1 MPRRSS
7 RAVPASAAAP
17 APVPKRRAS
26 DRLPTASNTGSK
38 RQKSNATTT
47 QRPVR
52 STSKKSKYFQ
62 EEHPD
67 DLEAD
72 SGNGSP
78 PEDSPSDYAVSA
90 SSDTESVTFP
100 TDDEATQKSRRKP
113 GKGGPQ
119 KGPARNK
126 GDTGGAKKESHS
138 LPKSDTE
145 ELLKDKQLWKE
156 GVNAG
161 LGPGKEIFIKKPK
174 ARDPGTVPYQEH
186 TLHPNTFLFLLDLA
200 ENNERAWL
208 KAHDADYRASKKDW
222 EGFVESLTEKI
233 SEMDS
238 TIPDLPVKDLVFRIH
253 RDIRFSKNPTPYK
266 THFSAAWSRTGKKG
280 PYAAYY
286 VHCQPR
292 SCFVGSGLWHP
303 EADKLALMREDIDRN
318 SHRLKAVLGEEG
330 IRREFFNGVPDEEK
344 AVEAFINQNQESAL
358 KTKPKGYDLDNENIR
373 LLRLRSFTIGR
384 PLTDEE
390 LMSPNAPDKI
400 AALIGIMEP
409 FVTYLNS
416 VVMPDP
422 VDVDTS
428 SGSESTD

>member
-17 APVPKRRAS
+17 APVQKRRAS
-26 DRLPTASNTGSK
+26 DRLPTASKTGSK
-38 RQKSNATTT
+38 RQKSDITTT
-47 QRPVR
+47 TTGRPVR

-62 EEHPD
+62 EEYSD
-67 DLEAD
+67 D
-72 SGNGSP
+72 SGTDSNNGSP
-78 PEDSPSDYAVSA
+78 PEDSPSNYDDSA
-90 SSDTESVTFP
+90 SSAADSVAFHT
-100 TDDEATQKSRRKP
+100 
-113 GKGGPQ
+113 
-119 KGPARNK
+119 ARSNK
-126 GDTGGAKKESHS
+126 GDTEGNRK
-138 LPKSDTE
+138 KSDSVPKGDTNE
-145 ELLKDKQLWKE
+145 ALNDKQLWKE
-156 GVNAG
+156 GVRAG
-161 LGPGKEIFIKKPK
+161 LGPGKEVFVKKPK
-174 ARDPGTVPYQEH
+174 ARDAGTVPYQEH
-186 TLHPNTFLFLLDLA
+186 TLHPNTFLFLADLA

-208 KAHDADYRASKKDW
+208 KAHDPDYRASKKDW
-222 EGFVESLTEKI
+222 ESFVASLTEKI

-238 TIPDLPVKDLVFRIH
+238 TIPELPVKDLVFRIQ

-286 VHCQPR
+286 VHCQPK

-318 SHRLKAVLGEEG
+318 SHRLKSVLGEEG
-330 IRREFFNGVPDEEK
+330 MRRELFDGVSDEEK
-344 AVEAFINQNQESAL
+344 AVEAFVNQNQESAL
-358 KTKPKGYDLDNENIR
+358 KTKPKGYGLDNENIR

-384 PLTDEE
+384 PLADEE
-390 LMSPNAPDKI
+390 LMSPNAQDKI

-422 VDVDTS
+422 EDMDAS

>member
-1 MPRRSS
+1 MIQKLTPTMAPRQRI
-7 RAVPASAAAP
+7 PP
-17 APVPKRRAS
+17 P
-26 DRLPTASNTGSK
+26 
-38 RQKSNATTT
+38 TTT
-47 QRPVR
+47 TPHRRMRSQSHFPQLPGRPR
-52 STSKKSKYFQ
+52 KS
-62 EEHPD
+62 
-67 DLEAD
+67 LE
-72 SGNGSP
+72 S
-78 PEDSPSDYAVSA
+78 
-90 SSDTESVTFP
+90 
-100 TDDEATQKSRRKP
+100 
-113 GKGGPQ
+113 
-119 KGPARNK
+119 NK
-126 GDTGGAKKESHS
+126 GDTEGTRKKSGSIPE
-138 LPKSDTE
+138 DDMNE
-145 ELLKDKQLWKE
+145 ALKDKQLWKE
-156 GVNAG
+156 GVRTG
-161 LGPGKEIFIKKPK
+161 LGPGKEVFIKKPK
-174 ARDPGTVPYQEH
+174 ARDAGTVPYQEH
-186 TLHPNTFLFLLDLA
+186 TLHPNTFLFLVDLA

-222 EGFVESLTEKI
+222 ESFVESLTEKI

-238 TIPDLPVKDLVFRIH
+238 TIPELPVKDLVFRIH

-286 VHCQPR
+286 VHCQPK

-330 IRREFFNGVPDEEK
+330 MRRELFNGVPDEEK
-344 AVEAFINQNQESAL
+344 AVEAFVNQNQESAL
-358 KTKPKGYDLDNENIR
+358 KTKPKGYGLDNENIR

-384 PLTDEE
+384 PLADEE
-390 LMSPNAPDKI
+390 LMSPNAQDKI

-422 VDVDTS
+422 EDMDAS

>member
-7 RAVPASAAAP
+7 RAVPVSAAAP
-17 APVPKRRAS
+17 APVQKRRAS
-26 DRLPTASNTGSK
+26 DRLPTAPKTRSK
-38 RQKSNATTT
+38 RQKSDTAATTG
-47 QRPVR
+47 RPVR
-52 STSKKSKYFQ
+52 STAKKSKYFQ
-62 EEHPD
+62 EEHSD
-67 DLEAD
+67 DSEAD
-72 SGNGSP
+72 SDNGSP
-78 PEDSPSDYAVSA
+78 PEDSPSNYDSA
-90 SSDTESVTFP
+90 SEDAESVAFSPSSKTTTNP
-100 TDDEATQKSRRKP
+100 RKKP
-113 GKGGPQ
+113 GRPRKNLGS
-119 KGPARNK
+119 NK
-126 GDTGGAKKESHS
+126 GDTEGTGKKSNSILE
-138 LPKSDTE
+138 SDTNQALE
-145 ELLKDKQLWKE
+145 GKQLWKE
-156 GVNAG
+156 GVRTG
-161 LGPGKEIFIKKPK
+161 LGPGKEVFIKKPK
-174 ARDPGTVPYQEH
+174 ARAAGAVPYQEH

-200 ENNERAWL
+200 ENNERVWL

-222 EGFVESLTEKI
+222 ESFVESLTEKI

-238 TIPDLPVKDLVFRIH
+238 TIPELPVKDLVFRIH

-286 VHCQPR
+286 VHCQPK
-292 SCFVGSGLWHP
+292 SCFVGLWHP

-330 IRREFFNGVPDEEK
+330 MRCELFNGVPDEEK
-344 AVEAFINQNQESAL
+344 AIEAFVNQNQESAL
-358 KTKPKGYDLDNENIR
+358 KTKPKGYGLDNENIR

-390 LMSPNAPDKI
+390 LMSPNAQDKI

-422 VDVDTS
+422 EDMDSS

>member
-17 APVPKRRAS
+17 APVQKRRAS
-26 DRLPTASNTGSK
+26 DRLPTASKTGPK
-38 RQKSNATTT
+38 RPKSDITTT
-47 QRPVR
+47 TTGRPVR

-62 EEHPD
+62 EEHSD
-67 DLEAD
+67 HLETD
-72 SGNGSP
+72 SDNGSP
-78 PEDSPSDYAVSA
+78 LEDSPSNVL
-90 SSDTESVTFP
+90 E
-100 TDDEATQKSRRKP
+100 
-113 GKGGPQ
+113 
-119 KGPARNK
+119 
-126 GDTGGAKKESHS
+126 GDTNEA
-138 LPKSDTE
+138 
-145 ELLKDKQLWKE
+145 LKDKQLWKE
-156 GVNAG
+156 GVRTG
-161 LGPGKEIFIKKPK
+161 LGPGKEVFIKKPK
-174 ARDPGTVPYQEH
+174 AREAGAVPYQED
-186 TLHPNTFLFLLDLA
+186 TLHPNTFLFLVDLA
-200 ENNERAWL
+200 ENNERPWL

-222 EGFVESLTEKI
+222 ESFVESLTEKI

-238 TIPDLPVKDLVFRIH
+238 TIPELPVKDLVFRIH

-286 VHCQPR
+286 VHCQPK

-330 IRREFFNGVPDEEK
+330 MRREIFNGVPDEEK
-344 AVEAFINQNQESAL
+344 AVEAFVNQNQESAL
-358 KTKPKGYDLDNENIR
+358 KTKPKGYGLDNENIR

-384 PLTDEE
+384 PLADEE
-390 LMSPNAPDKI
+390 LMSPNAQDKI

-422 VDVDTS
+422 EDMDAS